1 VLGRTETDVSHLKK
15 EKRREPPNID
25 IYPFTP
31 GSRLQ
36 KGRTSLSRPLQLPP
50 SAWNNSQYQKEIQF
64 LE

>member
-36 KGRTSLSRPLQLPP
+36 KGRTSLKTTSTSP
-50 SAWNNSQYQKEIQF
+50 KCMEQF
-64 LE
+64 SIPKGDPVS